1 VQNHLHIQLPRFE
14 GPLALL
20 LFLIKKEEMDI
31 FDIKIHEITD
41 QYLQYMKWMKD
52 LDLELAGE
60 FIAMAATLLQ
70 IKSRMLLPNYD
81 ENGEVIET
89 EDPRK
94 ELVQRLLEYQKY
106 QEAGKTLYE
115 RPLLGRDIWT
125 RGIKEKLEVPEDEIE
140 ISENAIFSLITAY
153 RRVLKSIKKKIHQVG
168 AKAQSIAS
176 RILEIKDKLITG
188 VQVAMSDLITTVDE
202 KRKEIL
208 ITFLSVLELA
218 KLGYVNVYQTETF
231 SEIYINAK
239 KTIETDAISKVEEYN
254 SVGSEDLRNKIFSE
268 IQQPVE
274 ALDEDSINLSLDD
287 QAVDTEDR
295 PQELASDDDIL
306 NEEIKIEKETM
317 NEAENV

>member
-1 VQNHLHIQLPRFE
+1 
-14 GPLALL
+14 
-20 LFLIKKEEMDI
+20 MDI

>member
-125 RGIKEKLEVPEDEIE
+125 RGLKEKLELPEEEIE
-140 ISENAIFSLITAY
+140 ISENALFSLISAY
-153 RRVLKSIKKKIHQVG
+153 RRALKSIKKKIHQVG

-188 VQVAMSDLITTVDE
+188 VQVAMSDLITAVDE

-218 KLGYVNVYQTETF
+218 KLGYVNVYQTENF

-239 KTIETDAISKVEEYN
+239 KAIETDAISKVEEYN
-254 SVGSEDLRNKIFSE
+254 SVGNEELRSKIFSE
-268 IQQPVE
+268 SNQILEEEIV
-274 ALDEDSINLSLDD
+274 SLN
-287 QAVDTEDR
+287 TEDDESESDESA
-295 PQELASDDDIL
+295 QLATDEEIF
-306 NEEIKIEKETM
+306 NEELKIEKEFK

>member
-1 VQNHLHIQLPRFE
+1 MQNHLHIQLPRFE